1 MRFHGNPSLLP
12 RVSSSPLFLHRSPP
26 PPSFFLLRHPLSRPC
41 FTGNMSP
48 PSTST
53 GVRVASGTT
62 GGAAGDRVPTLER
75 GVARAKRL
83 GKGASFEWGTRNG
96 EDGKN
101 GEECPVARPSC
112 GFASHPASG
121 FNRIKVPIRNATT
134 IRFPARRRTFPFLPV
149 PLFSPLPLSPIFP
162 APFLPLH
169 SSLCVSCRFTSP
181 LLPLVSRVFRFPP
194 FVVFFSS
201 VVPSRACSLGEPEGR
216 RDIRVIARLF
226 SVPKDANGS
235 AASVAPPEDRARVPA
250 FFLHPLRYPLNTFP
264 KLTNGPRRRF
274 VRRENYFYFDFT
286 RTRPHTGN

>member
-1 MRFHGNPSLLP
+1 M
-12 RVSSSPLFLHRSPP
+12 
-26 PPSFFLLRHPLSRPC
+26 
-41 FTGNMSP
+41 
-48 PSTST
+48 
-53 GVRVASGTT
+53 
-62 GGAAGDRVPTLER
+62 
-75 GVARAKRL
+75 
-83 GKGASFEWGTRNG
+83 NG
-96 EDGKN
+96 ERETGKTEKN

-226 SVPKDANGS
+226 SVPKDANCS
-235 AASVAPPEDRARVPA
+235 AASVAPP
-250 FFLHPLRYPLNTFP
+250 FFLHPLRYPST
-264 KLTNGPRRRF
+264 RF
-274 VRRENYFYFDFT
+274 QSLRTALDVGLCEGKTISTLISRGHGRTQATRVRRWLSEALPPYAPNDNSKRRCRSLNFVEPGWCIRKCVSDEIGLFCFGEPVLQRKTFQLGSRVGGPFMDACRNT
-286 RTRPHTGN
+286 RASLVNI